1 MDDFAQALE
10 QESYRFDFER
20 GKVVKGTII
29 EYTTDGAFV
38 EIGGKAAGFIPLDEI
53 ALTRVPD
60 IAAALPQG
68 EPLEFLIIRD
78 QDADGQVILSR
89 RQLAIQQAWDELVEL
104 QETGKTV
111 QMRVTGSNRGGLMGQ
126 VNGLR
131 AFIPRSHLME
141 AEKQSLSDG
150 TADELVGQTL
160 TVTCLEV
167 SPDRRKLVLSQREA
181 ARTAAMRTVEPG
193 ALVAGT
199 VVNIQP
205 YGAFVDIGGLTGLLH
220 VKQISRNTIQ
230 APSTVLTVG
239 QAIKVVVLDI
249 DEQKNRL
256 SFATK
261 SLESY
266 PGEILEKFEAVMA
279 DAEERHAATQT
290 PAAQPVPEAVT
301 PD

>member
-68 EPLEFLIIRD
+68 EALEFLIIRD

-111 QMRVTGSNRGGLMGQ
+111 QMRVTGSNRGGLMGE

-141 AEKQSLSDG
+141 AEKQSLGNG

-193 ALVAGT
+193 ALVMGT

-230 APSTVLTVG
+230 APSTVLTIG
-239 QAIKVVVLDI
+239 QTIKVVVLDI

-279 DAEERHAATQT
+279 NAEERHAATQP
-290 PAAQPVPEAVT
+290 PAAQPAPEAIT